1 MNSNWSEQQKA
12 KTEVKEQN
20 KVRREKLVGYFFNLS
35 QLTFAGLVLGG
46 LSPLIT
52 DNIEKISIVPIIFG
66 TFAIY
71 FFAFFANRILKQ

>member
-1 MNSNWSEQQKA
+1 MSSNWSEQQKA

-20 KVRREKLVGYFFNLS
+20 KVRREKLAGYFFNLS

-52 DNIEKISIVPIIFG
+52 DDMEKINIVSIMFG
-66 TFAIY
+66 TFATY
-71 FFAFFANRILKQ
+71 FFAFFAKRILKQ